1 MDDPE
6 KNLMTSVLA
15 TQIQDYINA
24 REMTDFSFM
33 DKIGKLER
41 EIKRLIKKLAK
52 AEKEKY
58 YTETEDIKWKIRLK
72 QYKLLIAST
81 HRKKTMVSRG
91 RSAEV
96 YIFENNEE
104 SDNYVFGFNFIC
116 RHLEMDPER
125 FRKKIRE
132 LRLQHIRELSKG
144 WEKKRL

>member
-6 KNLMTSVLA
+6 KNLMTAVLA

-24 REMTDFSFM
+24 RELTDFPFM
-33 DKIGKLER
+33 DKIGRLEKQ
-41 EIKRLIKKLAK
+41 IKILIRKLAK
-52 AEKEKY
+52 DKEKQY
-58 YTETEDIKWKIRLK
+58 YKEAERMEQKIRLK
-72 QYKLLIAST
+72 QRNLEIAAK
-81 HRKKTMVSRG
+81 HRKKTIVSQG
-91 RSAEV
+91 RSAEI

-116 RHLEMDPER
+116 RHLELDPEK

-144 WEKKRL
+144 D